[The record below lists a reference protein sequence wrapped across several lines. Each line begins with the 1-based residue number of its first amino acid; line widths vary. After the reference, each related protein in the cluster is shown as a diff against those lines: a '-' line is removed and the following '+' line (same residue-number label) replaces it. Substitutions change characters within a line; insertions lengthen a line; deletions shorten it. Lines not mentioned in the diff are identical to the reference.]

1 MHTPEIVAPE
11 TLGSLRM
18 PLARESSPVD
28 MWSSGALLYTLLCG
42 APPFG
47 YVEMDGVDVLFA
59 RVSTAYHDQCLSAAW
74 VGVSE
79 DAKELVNGLLHRDPL
94 KRPTAAEVLQHPWV
108 AAALAQGDHAN
119 PLDRARVALKH
130 HNERRRR
137 PAKGAPVP
145 RRVRT
150 RAMELLAAPLA
161 PSVSRV
167 TFEGMAG

>member
-1 MHTPEIVAPE
+1 METHAHAHAHAHVYVCCPTARAGPTAHTAELLVHTPEIVAPE

-108 AAALAQGDHAN
+108 AAALA
-119 PLDRARVALKH
+119 
-130 HNERRRR
+130 
-137 PAKGAPVP
+137 
-145 RRVRT
+145 
-150 RAMELLAAPLA
+150 
-161 PSVSRV
+161 
-167 TFEGMAG
+167 